1 MGDEQMSPEQMK
13 QLEEMKK
20 KVLTSI
26 LDREA
31 FERVNRIKLVNPQL
45 AGQVEL
51 YLIQLFQAGKIQNQV
66 TDEQMKQMLQVLQ
79 AGKKNLNIKIRL

>member
-1 MGDEQMSPEQMK
+1 MADEQMSPEQMK

-31 FERVNRIKLVNPQL
+31 FERINRIKLVNSQL
-45 AGQVEL
+45 ANKVEL
-51 YLIQLFQAGKIQNQV
+51 YLIQLFQAGKIQDQV
-66 TDEQMKQMLQVLQ
+66 TDEQMKQMLQMLQ
-79 AGKKNLNIKIRL
+79 AGKKDFNIKFR

>member
-1 MGDEQMSPEQMK
+1 MADEQMSPEQMK

-66 TDEQMKQMLQVLQ
+66 TDEQMKQMLQMLQ
-79 AGKKNLNIKIRL
+79 AGKKDFNIKFR

>member
-66 TDEQMKQMLQVLQ
+66 TDEQMKQMLQMLQ
-79 AGKKNLNIKIRL
+79 AGKKDFNIKFR

>member
-1 MGDEQMSPEQMK
+1 MAEDQISPEQMK

-31 FERVNRIKLVNPQL
+31 FERINRIKLVNPQL
-45 AGQVEL
+45 AVQVEL

-66 TDEQMKQMLQVLQ
+66 TDEQMKQMLQMLQ
-79 AGKKNLNIKIRL
+79 AGKKDFNIKFR

>member
-1 MGDEQMSPEQMK
+1 MADEQMSPEQMK

-31 FERVNRIKLVNPQL
+31 FERINRIKLVNSQL
-45 AGQVEL
+45 ANQVEL
-51 YLIQLFQAGKIQNQV
+51 YLIQLFQAGKIQDQV
-66 TDEQMKQMLQVLQ
+66 TDEQMKQMLQMLQ
-79 AGKKNLNIKIRL
+79 AGKKDFNIKFR

>member
-1 MGDEQMSPEQMK
+1 MGEDQITPEQMK

-26 LDREA
+26 LDKEA
-31 FERVNRIKLVNPQL
+31 FERINRVKLVNPQL

-51 YLIQLFQAGKIQNQV
+51 YLIQLVQSGKIQSQI
-66 TDEQMKQMLQVLQ
+66 TDEQMKQVLQMLQ
-79 AGKKNLNIKIRL
+79 AGKKDFNIKFR